1 LDDCEI
7 QIVSSL
13 RSTIPTSLTKITK
26 LEAKWYLEHQL
37 AINRARRAQKAS
49 ENAHAVNKRK
59 LDLVTDEQ
67 NGNTEK
73 MEENPAKRIK
83 VQDTKESNGLVAEGT
98 AATRTEG
105 AEAAAID
112 ATQNPNNEPPAQSTE
127 AANENVEET
136 DRPNQAAESSQ
147 PTATAPKKPPGL
159 NTTNSTNPISTD
171 VASQEEPKTSG
182 PATSIDENQG
192 FNFNSMFD
200 DANEGGDGN
209 NADLDFDM
217 DLGTDAF
224 SNVINDQNN
233 KGPADKSASLDS
245 LLPGFENYANQT
257 GDEMMMNFNSSS
269 AGAAGMDGAAAPST
283 NEFDLPDL
291 VESTFDDLL
300 NDNSF
305 GGDMGGT
312 GDDML
317 NDDSM
322 MNLGEFDD
330 SFFN

>member
-1 LDDCEI
+1 MLWMI
-7 QIVSSL
+7 AKSGLWVL
-13 RSTIPTSLTKITK
+13 FGLTILTSLTKITK

-49 ENAHAVNKRK
+49 ENAHAANKRK

-67 NGNTEK
+67 NGDAEK

-98 AATRTEG
+98 ATRVED

-112 ATQNPNNEPPAQSTE
+112 ATQNPNVNNKPPAQSTE
-127 AANENVEET
+127 AANETVEET

-147 PTATAPKKPPGL
+147 PTATAPKKPPDL
-159 NTTNSTNPISTD
+159 NTTNGTNPISTD
-171 VASQEEPKTSG
+171 FASQEEPKTSG

-192 FNFNSMFD
+192 FNFDSMFD

-217 DLGTDAF
+217 ELGTDAF
-224 SNVINDQNN
+224 SNVINGQN
-233 KGPADKSASLDS
+233 KGQADKSTSLDS
-245 LLPGFENYANQT
+245 LLPGLETYPNQT
-257 GDEMMMNFNSSS
+257 GDEMMMNFNSSND
-269 AGAAGMDGAAAPST
+269 GAAGPST

-291 VESTFDDLL
+291 GDSTFDDLL

-322 MNLGEFDD
+322 MDLGEFDD

>member
-1 LDDCEI
+1 M
-7 QIVSSL
+7 
-13 RSTIPTSLTKITK
+13 
-26 LEAKWYLEHQL
+26 
-37 AINRARRAQKAS
+37 
-49 ENAHAVNKRK
+49 NKRK

-67 NGNTEK
+67 NGDAEK

-83 VQDTKESNGLVAEGT
+83 VQDTKESNGLIAEGT
-98 AATRTEG
+98 ATRVED

-112 ATQNPNNEPPAQSTE
+112 ATQNPNVNNEPPAQSTE
-127 AANENVEET
+127 AANGTVEET
-136 DRPNQAAESSQ
+136 DRPDQAAESSQ
-147 PTATAPKKPPGL
+147 PTATAPKKPPDL
-159 NTTNSTNPISTD
+159 NTTNGINPISTD
-171 VASQEEPKTSG
+171 FASQEEPKTSG

-192 FNFNSMFD
+192 FNFDSMFD

-217 DLGTDAF
+217 ELGTNAF
-224 SNVINDQNN
+224 SNVINGQNN
-233 KGPADKSASLDS
+233 KGQADS
-245 LLPGFENYANQT
+245 LIPDLETYANQT
-257 GDEMMMNFNSSS
+257 GDEMMNFNSSN
-269 AGAAGMDGAAAPST
+269 AGGAGMDGAAGSST

-291 VESTFDDLL
+291 GDSTFDDLL

-322 MNLGEFDD
+322 MSLGEFDD

>member
-1 LDDCEI
+1 M
-7 QIVSSL
+7 
-13 RSTIPTSLTKITK
+13 
-26 LEAKWYLEHQL
+26 
-37 AINRARRAQKAS
+37 
-49 ENAHAVNKRK
+49 
-59 LDLVTDEQ
+59 TDEQ
-67 NGNTEK
+67 NGDAEK
-73 MEENPAKRIK
+73 IEENPAKRVK
-83 VQDTKESNGLVAEGT
+83 VQDAKESDGLVAEDT
-98 AATRTEG
+98 ATRIG
-105 AEAAAID
+105 DAEAAAMD
-112 ATQNPNNEPPAQSTE
+112 ATQNPNVNNEPLAQSTE
-127 AANENVEET
+127 AANETVEET

-159 NTTNSTNPISTD
+159 NTTNGTNPISTD
-171 VASQEEPKTSG
+171 FASQEEPKTSG

-192 FNFNSMFD
+192 FNFDSMFD
-200 DANEGGDGN
+200 DQIEGGDGN

-224 SNVINDQNN
+224 ANVINGQNN
-233 KGPADKSASLDS
+233 RGQADKSASLDS
-245 LLPGFENYANQT
+245 LLPGLENYANQT
-257 GDEMMMNFNSSS
+257 GDEMMMNFNSSN
-269 AGAAGMDGAAAPST
+269 AGTAGMDGAAAPST

>member
-13 RSTIPTSLTKITK
+13 QSTIPTSLTKITK

-67 NGNTEK
+67 NGDTEK

-98 AATRTEG
+98 ATRTEG
-105 AEAAAID
+105 SEAAAID
-112 ATQNPNNEPPAQSTE
+112 ATRNPNVNNGPPAQSTG

-136 DRPNQAAESSQ
+136 DRPNQAAESSL
-147 PTATAPKKPPGL
+147 PTATAPKKPPGV
-159 NTTNSTNPISTD
+159 NTANGTNPISTD
-171 VASQEEPKTSG
+171 FASEEPKTSG

-224 SNVINDQNN
+224 SNVINGQNN
-233 KGPADKSASLDS
+233 RGQADKSASLDS
-245 LLPGFENYANQT
+245 LLPGLENYANQT
-257 GDEMMMNFNSSS
+257 GDEMMNFNSSNTG
-269 AGAAGMDGAAAPST
+269 GAAGPSA

-291 VESTFDDLL
+291 GGSTFDDFL

>member
-13 RSTIPTSLTKITK
+13 QSTILTSLTKITQ

-49 ENAHAVNKRK
+49 ENAHAANKRK

-67 NGNTEK
+67 NGDAGK

-98 AATRTEG
+98 ATRVED

-112 ATQNPNNEPPAQSTE
+112 ATQNPNVNNEPPSQSTE
-127 AANENVEET
+127 AAKETVEET
-136 DRPNQAAESSQ
+136 DRPNQAAERSQ
-147 PTATAPKKPPGL
+147 PTAAAPKKPPDL
-159 NTTNSTNPISTD
+159 NTTNGTNPISTD
-171 VASQEEPKTSG
+171 FASQEEPKTSG

-192 FNFNSMFD
+192 FNFDSMFD

-217 DLGTDAF
+217 ELGTDAF
-224 SNVINDQNN
+224 SNVINGQN
-233 KGPADKSASLDS
+233 KGQADKSTSLDS
-245 LLPGFENYANQT
+245 LLPGLETYPNQT
-257 GDEMMMNFNSSS
+257 GDEMMVNFNSSN
-269 AGAAGMDGAAAPST
+269 DGAGGPST

-291 VESTFDDLL
+291 GDSTFDDLL

-322 MNLGEFDD
+322 MDLGEFD

>member
-1 LDDCEI
+1 MDDCEI

-13 RSTIPTSLTKITK
+13 RSTIPTCLTKITK

-37 AINRARRAQKAS
+37 AINQARRAQKAS

-67 NGNTEK
+67 NGDAEK
-73 MEENPAKRIK
+73 TEENPAKRIK
-83 VQDTKESNGLVAEGT
+83 VQDTKESKGLVAEGK
-98 AATRTEG
+98 ATRVED

-112 ATQNPNNEPPAQSTE
+112 ATQNPNVNNEPPAQSTE
-127 AANENVEET
+127 AANEPVEET

-147 PTATAPKKPPGL
+147 PTATAPKKPPDL
-159 NTTNSTNPISTD
+159 NTTNGINPISTD
-171 VASQEEPKTSG
+171 FASQEEPKTSG

-192 FNFNSMFD
+192 FNFDSMFD

-217 DLGTDAF
+217 ELGTDAF
-224 SNVINDQNN
+224 SNVISGQNN
-233 KGPADKSASLDS
+233 KGQADKSASLGS
-245 LLPGFENYANQT
+245 LIPDLETYANQT
-257 GDEMMMNFNSSS
+257 ADEMMNFNSSN
-269 AGAAGMDGAAAPST
+269 ADGAG

-291 VESTFDDLL
+291 GDSTFDDLL

-322 MNLGEFDD
+322 MSLGEFDD

>member
-7 QIVSSL
+7 QIVSS
-13 RSTIPTSLTKITK
+13 RQSTILTSLTEITK

-37 AINRARRAQKAS
+37 AINRAQRARKAS

-59 LDLVTDEQ
+59 LDMVTDEQ
-67 NGNTEK
+67 NGDAEK

-83 VQDTKESNGLVAEGT
+83 VQDTKESNGLVAEGP
-98 AATRTEG
+98 ATRVED
-105 AEAAAID
+105 AEAATID
-112 ATQNPNNEPPAQSTE
+112 ATQNPNVNNNEPPTQSTE
-127 AANENVEET
+127 AVNEET
-136 DRPNQAAESSQ
+136 DRPNQATESSQ
-147 PTATAPKKPPGL
+147 PTATAPKKPPDL
-159 NTTNSTNPISTD
+159 NITNGTNPISTD
-171 VASQEEPKTSG
+171 FASQEEPKTSA

-192 FNFNSMFD
+192 FNFYSMFD

-217 DLGTDAF
+217 ELGTDAF
-224 SNVINDQNN
+224 SNVINAQNN
-233 KGPADKSASLDS
+233 KGQADKSASLDS
-245 LLPGFENYANQT
+245 LLPNSETYANQT
-257 GDEMMMNFNSSS
+257 GDEMMMNFNSSN
-269 AGAAGMDGAAAPST
+269 AGGAGPST

-291 VESTFDDLL
+291 GDSTFDDLL

-317 NDDSM
+317 DDDTM
-322 MNLGEFDD
+322 MNLGEFD
-330 SFFN
+330 SFFD

>member
-1 LDDCEI
+1 MDDCEI

-13 RSTIPTSLTKITK
+13 RSTILTCLTEITK

-37 AINRARRAQKAS
+37 AINRAQRARKAS

-59 LDLVTDEQ
+59 LDLVIDEQ
-67 NGNTEK
+67 NGDAEK

-83 VQDTKESNGLVAEGT
+83 VQDMKESNGLVAEGT
-98 AATRTEG
+98 ATRVED

-112 ATQNPNNEPPAQSTE
+112 ATQNPNANNEPPAQSTE
-127 AANENVEET
+127 AANETVEET

-147 PTATAPKKPPGL
+147 PTATAPKKPPDL
-159 NTTNSTNPISTD
+159 NTTNGTNPISTD
-171 VASQEEPKTSG
+171 FASQEEPKTSG

-192 FNFNSMFD
+192 FNFYSMFD

-217 DLGTDAF
+217 ELGTDAF
-224 SNVINDQNN
+224 SNVMNN
-233 KGPADKSASLDS
+233 KGQADKSASLDS
-245 LLPGFENYANQT
+245 LLPSLDTYPNQA
-257 GDEMMMNFNSSS
+257 GDEMMMNFNSSN
-269 AGAAGMDGAAAPST
+269 AGGAGPST

-291 VESTFDDLL
+291 GDSTFDDLL

-305 GGDMGGT
+305 GRDMGGT

-317 NDDSM
+317 NDDTM
-322 MNLGEFDD
+322 MNLGEFD
-330 SFFN
+330 SFFD